1 MRRTNDAPNIV
12 GWVDDLPVF
21 KKAGGKSYEKAL
33 VAPLN
38 DQVTDELYFDGLNL
52 VLSPCRSV
60 IFSTIPLKSRLL
72 NRLSAFPGIVCP
84 LRSLRLENRLTPVV
98 GRNGKQRLQN
108 QLNTNKIVMVGEEG
122 FEPPTNGV

>member
-38 DQVTDELYFDGLNL
+38 DQVTAELYFDGLNL
-52 VLSPCRSV
+52 VLS
-60 IFSTIPLKSRLL
+60 LYRL
-72 NRLSAFPGIVCP
+72 
-84 LRSLRLENRLTPVV
+84 
-98 GRNGKQRLQN
+98 
-108 QLNTNKIVMVGEEG
+108 
-122 FEPPTNGV
+122 

>member
-21 KKAGGKSYEKAL
+21 KKAGGKPYEKAL

-38 DQVTDELYFDGLNL
+38 DQVTAELYFDGLNL
-52 VLSPCRSV
+52 VLSPLPPV
-60 IFSTIPLKSRLL
+60 IFTAIPPKSRLL
-72 NRLSAFPGIVCP
+72 NRLGAFPSIVCP

-98 GRNGKQRLQN
+98 VEMENNGFK
-108 QLNTNKIVMVGEEG
+108 TN
-122 FEPPTNGV
+122 